1 MRLIGIAS
9 VFLLL
14 LASCLPPKQ
23 LTSSSPPTIDTNFHL
38 YLLVGQSNMAGRG
51 KVDST
56 SKIIDSAILTLDS
69 NGAWGY
75 AVDPIHF
82 DKSSA
87 GVGPGISFA
96 HTMLSKETAPN
107 IRIGLIPCAVGG
119 TSIDRWFAGEQDPV
133 TKAFP
138 YDDAI
143 RRTKIA
149 MKSGVLIGIL
159 WHQGEA
165 DNSQARAAEYQDKL
179 VNLVRNFRSDL
190 SGDFPFVVGEIG
202 YFKPHRPIN
211 GILNQIPHYIPNSA
225 VVSAEG
231 LRDGGDGTHFDT
243 PSARLLGKRFGKA
256 MGRLIVLNGLSK

>member
-1 MRLIGIAS
+1 MRLIGIVS

-14 LASCLPPKQ
+14 FASCSPPKQ
-23 LTSSSPPTIDTNFHL
+23 LVSSSPSAKDTNFHL

-56 SKIIDSAILTLDS
+56 SKIIDSAILTLDN
-69 NGAWGY
+69 NGAWSY
-75 AVDPIHF
+75 AIDPIHF

-96 HTMLSKETAPN
+96 HTMLSKEPDPN

-119 TSIDRWFAGEQDPV
+119 TSIDRWFTGEQDPV

-143 RRTKIA
+143 RRAKIA
-149 MKSGVLIGIL
+149 MKSGILKGIL

-165 DNSQARAAEYQDKL
+165 DNSEARAAEYQDKL
-179 VNLVRNFRSDL
+179 VNLVRNFRGDL

-202 YFKPHRPIN
+202 YFKPQRPIN
-211 GILNQIPHYIPNSA
+211 GILNQAPNYIPNSA
-225 VVSAEG
+225 VVTADG
-231 LRDGGDGTHFDT
+231 LKDKGDGTHFDT
-243 PSARLLGKRFGKA
+243 PSARLLGKRYAEA
-256 MGRLIVLNGLSK
+256 MGRLIALNDLSI